1 MDESLY
7 DEFGNYL
14 GPELPESEEDEEETP
29 RPMQE
34 DVEEEYEEG
43 EVEAGSSSMALME
56 VDGTRTFTDHSF
68 FFRVPGKFLVSC
80 FKI

>member
-14 GPELPESEEDEEETP
+14 GPELPESEEDEEEETP

-34 DVEEEYEEG
+34 DVEEEEYEG
-43 EVEAGSSSMALME
+43 EVEAGGSSMALME
-56 VDGTRTFTDHSF
+56 VDGTRTFT
-68 FFRVPGKFLVSC
+68 
-80 FKI
+80 

>member
-1 MDESLY
+1 MEESLY

-14 GPELPESEEDEEETP
+14 GPELLESEEEEEETLQ
-29 RPMQE
+29 PMQE

-56 VDGTRTFTDHSF
+56 IDGTRPTLLTW
-68 FFRVPGKFLVSC
+68 FFRVIEKFSGFL
-80 FKI
+80 I